1 MARRTRGRTKRS
13 RVRYAVIGQ
22 GYISQV
28 AVLPSF
34 AHARGNS
41 ELAALVSDDPEKLR
55 KLGRKYGVAHLF
67 GYEDFEKGLQE
78 ADIGAVYIAL
88 PNDMH
93 REYTERAAKAGVH
106 VLCEKPMALSAA
118 DCEAMLRATQA
129 AGVRLMIAYR
139 LHFQKGNLKAVE
151 MVKSGRLGQ
160 LRFFS
165 SDFSM
170 QVKDKDNIRLKRERG
185 GGPLYDLGIYCIN
198 AARYLFREEPE
209 EVVAFSARSKDRRF
223 REVDEMTSAVLRFPG
238 ERLATF
244 TCSFGAADTAT
255 YRIVGT
261 EGDLCLD
268 SAYEYAEGMEMTV
281 TVKGKER
288 EQSFA
293 KTDQFAA
300 ELLHFSDCVLGGK
313 EPRPSGREGMA
324 DIRVIQALLESART
338 GKSVSLR
345 SFAPGARPEPKQEI
359 RRPAIP
365 KPPELVKVTPP
376 SGGS

>member
-1 MARRTRGRTKRS
+1 MARRTQGRTKRN

-34 AHARGNS
+34 AHARRNS
-41 ELAALVSDDPEKLR
+41 ELAALFSDDPEKLR

-67 GYEDFEKGLQE
+67 GYDDFEKGLQE
-78 ADIGAVYIAL
+78 ADVDAVYIAL

-106 VLCEKPMALSAA
+106 VLCEKPMALTAA
-118 DCEAMLRATQA
+118 DCEAMIQATQA

-151 MVKSGRLGQ
+151 IVKSGRLGQ
-160 LRFFS
+160 PRFFS

-170 QVKDKDNIRLKRERG
+170 QVKDKDNIRLQRKRG
-185 GGPLYDLGIYCIN
+185 GGPLYDLGVYCIN

-209 EVVAFSARSKDRRF
+209 EVIAFSARSRDARF
-223 REVDEMTSAVLRFPG
+223 REVDEMTSAVLRFPR

-255 YRIVGT
+255 YRLVGT

-281 TVKGKER
+281 TIKGKER
-288 EQSFA
+288 KQSFP

-300 ELLHFSDCVLGGK
+300 ELLHFSECVLSGK

-324 DIRVIQALLESART
+324 DVRVIEALLESART
-338 GKSVSLR
+338 RKSIAVR
-345 SFAPGARPEPKQEI
+345 SVARGARPEPKQEI
-359 RRPAIP
+359 RRPAVNKPP
-365 KPPELVKVTPP
+365 KPVNATPP